1 MNTDYKEQEDADLYK
16 GDFTI
21 DKEKYDKILKI
32 EQERE
37 KDPVYLAEKEIM
49 LMKKLEREKSVYNHP
64 CQNENNTVTLVS
76 SDKLHEVD
84 IEYNNGKDN
93 GNNNGNNDIDSSQD
107 VLLNFIKIEPSASK
121 TFREFM
127 KSVYAELKKDN
138 ITNIYQCVT
147 VSDWEFRLSEIEG
160 FELVKHVKNALEEE
174 YILVKTDI
182 ESLVDTIIEAFGMNV
197 ESHLDKDGT
206 K

>member
-84 IEYNNGKDN
+84 IEYNNE
-93 GNNNGNNDIDSSQD
+93 NNNGNNDIDSSQD

-160 FELVKHVKNALEEE
+160 FELVKHVKNALQEE